1 MILTP
6 CFSGKPSGE
15 AQHATA
21 YDSRKGRDDFRRF
34 NGGAD
39 VQSRRARRCR
49 ARGYDLRVTAQGF
62 FDAGGLGGAGQ
73 AVEPLALE
81 RVAETLLQFFEPARL
96 RLVLDH
102 IVRLRDAL

>member
-1 MILTP
+1 MISDDLT
-6 CFSGKPSGE
+6 
-15 AQHATA
+15 AALT
-21 YDSRKGRDDFRRF
+21 F
-34 NGGAD
+34 NQDVRGGVEPA
-39 VQSRRARRCR
+39 
-49 ARGYDLRVTAQGF
+49 GTTIDLRVTAQGF